1 MHRFLK
7 IMIGLLAVFGGF
19 IIIGVIT
26 ASIIMFNF
34 QDVHQDIADNSILR
48 LDLNQQISEK
58 QHFSGF
64 FDETIR
70 LQDIIYALDKAAADP
85 RINAVVV
92 ELGNSN
98 IGMAK
103 AQEIIAAIKKFKISG
118 KPAIVYAEDL
128 GSMSGGMVDYYI
140 ASAADEIWLQ
150 PSGGLGFSGFN
161 FEMPYIKDALDK
173 FNITAEFQQRH
184 EYKGG
189 IDIYTQNKMPITVK
203 VNLRNLANSWL
214 KQVVAGVEENKPNL
228 AGRVNGLINNAP
240 YLGHQ
245 AVSLGLID
253 RLGYIDQLDAR
264 LNEIAGDDYADI
276 SIMDYLSDNSEFNE
290 IDSDDSE
297 GKITDVALIY
307 GVGTIGGDRSGG
319 SDDGDFS
326 PYMIAEALK
335 EAREDDVIKAVIFRV
350 DSPGG
355 AYGQSDMVWRE
366 VVLLEEAGKPVVVTM
381 GDYAAS
387 GGYFV
392 AMAASHIIANPA
404 TITGSIGVYS
414 GKFATKEFWR
424 EFGINWDGV
433 KVGKNSGMWSMIN
446 KFSFDEMNKFKQ
458 SIDFIYDDF
467 TKKAAKGR
475 KMDQK
480 SIDNAARGRVFS
492 GIDALEIGLVDELG
506 GMAEAKDAMRNILNL
521 NENDSLNFIEL
532 PKEIS
537 SYEQFQQLISG
548 GDDFLLHSYII
559 NKISA
564 YIGVDIDYINA
575 LKPKSGILQINKIVI
590 R

>member
-1 MHRFLK
+1 MRRFSK
-7 IMIGLLAVFGGF
+7 IIIGLLAVFGGF
-19 IIIGVIT
+19 IIIGVIA

-34 QDVHQDIADNSILR
+34 QDNHQDITDNSILR

-58 QHFSGF
+58 QHFVGF
-64 FDETIR
+64 FDVAIR
-70 LQDIIYALDKAAADP
+70 LQDILKALDKAATDTK
-85 RINAVVV
+85 IKAVVV

-118 KPAIVYAEDL
+118 KPTIVYAKDL
-128 GSMSGGMVDYYI
+128 GSMSGGMVDYYM
-140 ASAADEIWLQ
+140 ASSFDEIWLQ

-189 IDIYTQNKMPITVK
+189 IDIYNENKMPVSVK
-203 VNLRNLANSWL
+203 NNLQNLANSWL
-214 KQVVAGVEENKPNL
+214 KQVVAEVEENKPNL
-228 AGRVNGLINNAP
+228 VGQVNILIDNSP

-245 AVSLGLID
+245 AVTLGLID
-253 RLGYIDQLDAR
+253 RLGYLDQLDAR

-276 SIMDYLSDNSEFNE
+276 SIMDYLFVNSEFNG
-290 IDSDDSE
+290 IDSVDSE
-297 GKITDVALIY
+297 GKITDVALNY
-307 GVGTIGGDRSGG
+307 GVGAIGSGKTGG
-319 SDDGDFS
+319 SDDDDFS
-326 PYMIAEALK
+326 PYIIAEALK
-335 EAREDDVIKAVIFRV
+335 EAREDDAIKAVIFRV

-366 VVLLEEAGKPVVVTM
+366 VVLLEDAGKPVVVTM

-424 EFGINWDGV
+424 EFGINWDGI

-446 KFSFDEMNKFKQ
+446 KFSPDEMNKFKQ

-475 KMDQK
+475 NMDEA

-492 GIDALEIGLVDELG
+492 GVDALQIGLVDELG
-506 GMAEAKDAMRNILNL
+506 GMVEAKDAMRNILNL
-521 NENDSLNFIEL
+521 NENDSLNLIEL
-532 PKEIS
+532 PTEIS

-548 GDDFLLHSYII
+548 GGDFLLNSYIL
-559 NKISA
+559 NKIAA

-575 LKPKSGILQINKIVI
+575 LKPKSGILQVNKIVI